1 MQVCHGR
8 APLRVLS
15 LSLFLVLCCNL
26 CTTAGAAKYGEQCS
40 KDTDCEQK
48 SAPYCKIF
56 FIDKSYD
63 FNEIDYYQ
71 TYTTE
76 AFTTALGGLDN
87 VHKHRGVCVECRS
100 TKARE
105 SCDCGLDEY
114 CGYDYEDAYDKD
126 TSEWTFEYKVTVP
139 AGITSLN
146 IIPGGGMPVNI
157 KKRLEAYAKQFEG
170 LPIKSKCKKYSTSHM
185 GGVCNPDGFDTSTF
199 AKMVEE
205 SLMTASK
212 HQWLDTCTFTD
223 DDRQQRRM
231 VKRFPMD
238 TRWPKDAQD
247 RFCGRIVSWG
257 KAFHEVKYLPAETDF
272 DGLVIKILSF

>member
-1 MQVCHGR
+1 MLGV
-8 APLRVLS
+8 P
-15 LSLFLVLCCNL
+15 
-26 CTTAGAAKYGEQCS
+26 CS
-40 KDTDCEQK
+40 
-48 SAPYCKIF
+48 
-56 FIDKSYD
+56 
-63 FNEIDYYQ
+63 DYYQ

-114 CGYDYEDAYDKD
+114 CGYDHEDAYDKD

-212 HQWLDTCTFTD
+212 NQWLDTCTFTD

-238 TRWPKDAQD
+238 TRWPKDAQGALVLWCESMPFPSPRARSSLSRGD
-247 RFCGRIVSWG
+247 LTFVACVCAQIASADASYPGG
-257 KAFHEVKYLPAETDF
+257 KRSMRSSICPQKQISTAW
-272 DGLVIKILSF
+272 